1 MVVLLIVMDID
12 GSNSLRAANNVRCFT
27 GKCTELF
34 ESELPNSTVT
44 GMTYLPLLN
53 IISTA

>member
-12 GSNSLRAANNVRCFT
+12 GSKSLRAANNVRCFT
-27 GKCTELF
+27 GKCTQLF

-53 IISTA
+53 VISTA